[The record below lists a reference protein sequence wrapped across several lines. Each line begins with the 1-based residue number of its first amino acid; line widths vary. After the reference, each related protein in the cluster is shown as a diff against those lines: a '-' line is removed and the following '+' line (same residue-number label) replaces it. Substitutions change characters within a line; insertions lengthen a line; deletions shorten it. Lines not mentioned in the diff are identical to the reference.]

1 LIKEDAMSQRLV
13 SLAAAADDVPT
24 LEEIDAML
32 TELGRLPHDH
42 ANATLIDDLLDL
54 RAMLAR

>member
-1 LIKEDAMSQRLV
+1 MSQRLV

-24 LEEIDAML
+24 LEEVDAML

-42 ANATLIDDLLDL
+42 KNATLIDDLLDL
-54 RAMLAR
+54 REMLAR